1 MTLILEFSVV
11 FAVAILPQVL
21 TSFYPDQ
28 MRDLLA
34 RSPGNW
40 KYLSTLPSRI
50 GAILL
55 VLYISAS
62 RLDEFHSIGLNLSE
76 ALSPM
81 ALLVTGLLTGYLL
94 LIFVFSRF
102 RSKKVRDETANLR
115 QTTLAAL
122 RYSDTTG
129 FWKKLFAFGDLWLAV
144 IGEELV
150 YRGYLILL
158 LGRQTGNLIPW
169 IAFSVTLSIVVHLYQ
184 GRTWRLA
191 ISHMILASLF
201 IFAAVVTN
209 SLFAAIIPH
218 LVYNTVWLVRAPGN
232 KPMEDKVSK

>member
-1 MTLILEFSVV
+1 MRLILEFSVV
-11 FAVAILPQVL
+11 FIVAILPQVL
-21 TSFYPDQ
+21 TSFYPDE
-28 MRDLLA
+28 MRALLG
-34 RSPGNW
+34 RLPGNW
-40 KYLSTLPSRI
+40 KYLSTLPNRI
-50 GAILL
+50 GVILL
-55 VLYISAS
+55 VLFISAS
-62 RLDEFHSIGLNLSE
+62 RLDEFRSIGLNLTE
-76 ALSPM
+76 ALSPT
-81 ALLVTGLLTGYLL
+81 ALIVTGLLTGYLL
-94 LIFVFSRF
+94 LIFVFSRL
-102 RSKKVRDETANLR
+102 RSKKVRDESANVR

-158 LGRQTGNLIPW
+158 LGRQTGNLFPW
-169 IAFSVTLSIVVHLYQ
+169 IAFSVTLSIVIHLYQ

-218 LVYNTVWLVRAPGN
+218 LVYNTVWLIRALGN
-232 KPMEDKVSK
+232 KPKEDTVPQ